1 MYIFTPESAK
11 ELIEKYL
18 SLQWCRDNLTIPIS
32 IESSPSSIND
42 IIWIAIAN
50 YSYLGTIA
58 SPIKERIKQN
68 ITNIEIIFIEKSI
81 EEIEE
86 MLNKVSALNK

>member
-32 IESSPSSIND
+32 IESSPSSSND
-42 IIWIAIAN
+42 IFWIAIAN

-68 ITNIEIIFIEKSI
+68 IPNIEIIFIEKSI

-86 MLNKVSALNK
+86 MLDKVSALHK

>member
-18 SLQWCRDNLTIPIS
+18 SLQWCRDNLTIPFS
-32 IESSPSSIND
+32 TESSPSSSND
-42 IIWIAIAN
+42 IFWIAIAN
-50 YSYLGTIA
+50 YSYLATIA

-68 ITNIEIIFIEKSI
+68 IPNIEIISTFPLFKFIIRSQYCKFCV
-81 EEIEE
+81 
-86 MLNKVSALNK
+86 L

>member
-1 MYIFTPESAK
+1 MYNFTPESAK

-32 IESSPSSIND
+32 IESSPSSSND
-42 IIWIAIAN
+42 IFWIAIAN

-68 ITNIEIIFIEKSI
+68 IPNIEIIFIEKSI